1 MWYLLGAG
9 VSEEEPTVGLPWVA
23 VVVNKVAAAV
33 GAAGA
38 TAATVGGVAG
48 GAAAGAAVAGGAAA
62 GAAVAR
68 GVTVGGGEELRTL
81 GQKS

>member
-9 VSEEEPTVGLPWVA
+9 ALEEEPTTGLPWVA

-38 TAATVGGVAG
+38 TTAAT
-48 GAAAGAAVAGGAAA
+48 GATEATVAVAGGQAFAA
-62 GAAVAR
+62 GVAR
-68 GVTVGGGEELRTL
+68 GATKEGGRRNCAP
-81 GQKS
+81 